1 MTKVYTILKNS
12 DVPPDNDITSGL
24 TSPEELFGTDGTD
37 IYFGYTGNDKLKGG
51 LGDDFL
57 AGEVGNDTL
66 NGEAG
71 DDFLFY
77 ADNRYYDSNYV
88 RNFAGPGSAIGDEL
102 DRQFLQDEWYDV
114 FNVTQTT
121 DAGIDLSINGG
132 DGFDTAVIDLSFSA
146 SPLTATFVSNGTF
159 KLPNGTTNVS
169 GIEAFW
175 VRGGSGNDNY
185 TGGINDDR
193 FYGGDG
199 DDVLDGGDGHDFL
212 FGGDGADN
220 LQGGKGNDFIVSTNY
235 FAEFSRIG
243 QAPIDYVNGLAAIYE
258 GTSGIVSALH
268 DTVIDGGDGVDTV
281 VIDFEGN
288 LAPVNF
294 ELRLGQ
300 DQNLSELDTQI
311 SNVEAIWVIDSGGDD
326 DITAGDGNFDDHFLS
341 IGGNDTFNGMGGSD
355 TYELSTFVVDA
366 DVNLATGQAGGD
378 TLHNFENVIGSSGVN
393 ILIGNSADNTF
404 YGRAGS
410 DTLRG
415 DLGNDMLDGGG
426 DGDILNGGGGQD
438 TASYASAVSRVR
450 VDLINAV
457 TNQGDAAG
465 DSYISIENLIGSRRG
480 DTLLGDNLANRI
492 DGGLGR
498 DTVQGRGGNDTFIA
512 SANDD
517 SFNGGDNDDTLIL
530 SGKRSDYTIVA
541 TSGGFRIE
549 DERGASFD
557 GTDTVTSVETFVF
570 SDQTRTAGTLVNVD
584 PSGVNFT
591 QAGSLV
597 ENAAA
602 GTVVGTLS
610 GTDADGD
617 PVTFTL
623 DAAGNAL
630 FTRVGN
636 QLLLRAGANIDFDTA
651 TGGSPTRTFEVTATD
666 GRGGSTTETF
676 VLQITNFKP
685 DDIILGDDGNNV
697 LLGTDAADHIKGLD
711 GNDKLIGGKGAD
723 RLNGGEGRDAAAYSN
738 ATAGVVASLVKPS
751 SNTGDAAGDIYI
763 SIENL
768 TGSIFADKLIGDGSA
783 NTLNGGKGND
793 LLIGDAGAD
802 RLIGGSGVDTASY
815 SNATRGVVANLADA
829 SSNIRDADGD
839 TYSSI
844 ENLTGSKFTD
854 KLLGNGS
861 ANTLNGG
868 KGNDTLTGG
877 GGADRLIGGSGTD
890 TASYTGASKGVTASL
905 AKASSNA
912 GEAKGDTY
920 SSIENLAGSRFAD
933 KLIGNTGDNKLSAG
947 KGNDT
952 LTGGA
957 GADDLYGG
965 AGKDTFVFK
974 SVGDLSRFKS
984 ATDTIFDFSHGQG
997 DRISLSAIDANTKVG
1012 GNQAFTF
1019 IGTQGFHDKAGELRF
1034 VKAASDTYVYGDRN
1048 GDGRADF
1055 VLHLDDRLNLV
1066 KGDFIL

>member
-1 MTKVYTILKNS
+1 MAKVYTILKNS
-12 DVPPDNDITSGL
+12 NVSPDNDITSGL
-24 TSPEELFGTDGTD
+24 NSPEELFGTSGTD
-37 IYFGYTGNDKLKGG
+37 IYFGYNGNDKLKGG

-57 AGEVGNDTL
+57 AGESGNDTL
-66 NGEAG
+66 SGEAG

-77 ADNRYYDSNYV
+77 ADNNYYDSNYV
-88 RNFAGPGSAIGDEL
+88 RNFAGFGSAIGDEL

-121 DAGIDLSINGG
+121 DAGIDLSISGG

-146 SPLTATFVSNGTF
+146 SPLTASFVAGGTF

-175 VRGGSGNDNY
+175 VRGGAGNDNY

-199 DDVLDGGDGHDFL
+199 DDVLDGGEGNDFV

-235 FAEFSRIG
+235 FAEFMRSG

-258 GTSGIVSALH
+258 KTSTIVSALH
-268 DTVIDGGDGVDTV
+268 DTIIDGGDGIDTV
-281 VIDFEGN
+281 VLDFEGN
-288 LAPVNF
+288 GSGVNF
-294 ELRLGQ
+294 ELRLGEV
-300 DQNLSELDTQI
+300 QNLPELDTQI
-311 SNVEAIWVIDSGGDD
+311 SNVETVWVIDSFGDD
-326 DITAGDGNFDDHFLS
+326 DISAADGNFDDRFLS
-341 IGGNDTFNGMGGSD
+341 IGGNDTFDGKDGSD
-355 TYELSTFVVDA
+355 TYELSPFVVDA

-393 ILIGNSADNTF
+393 VIIGNGKDNTF
-404 YGRAGS
+404 YGRAG
-410 DTLRG
+410 DDNLKG
-415 DLGNDMLDGGG
+415 DAGNDTLDGGG
-426 DGDILNGGGGQD
+426 GGDALNGGAGLD
-438 TASYASAVSRVR
+438 TASYASAVGRVK

-457 TNQGDAAG
+457 TNLGDAAG
-465 DSYISIENLIGSRRG
+465 DSYISIENVVGSRRG
-480 DTLLGDNLANRI
+480 DTLLGNNSANRI

-517 SFNGGDNDDTLIL
+517 SFNGGDDDDTLIL

-541 TSGGFRIE
+541 TPGGFTIE

-557 GTDTVTSVETFVF
+557 GTDTVVSVENFIF

-584 PSGVNFT
+584 PSSVNFD
-591 QAGSLV
+591 QSGALA
-597 ENAAA
+597 ENATA

-610 GTDADGD
+610 ATDADGD

-623 DAAGNAL
+623 DATGNAL

-636 QLLLRAGANIDFDTA
+636 QLVLKSGANIDFDA
-651 TGGSPTRTFEVTATD
+651 FSGGSPTRTFEVTATD
-666 GRGGSTTETF
+666 GRGGSTTVSF
-676 VLQITNFKP
+676 DLQITNSTL
-685 DDIILGDDGNNV
+685 DDIIQGDDGNNT
-697 LLGTDAADHIKGLD
+697 LLGTDGADHIKGLD

-723 RLNGGEGRDAAAYSN
+723 RLNGGEGRDTASYSN
-738 ATAGVVASLVKPS
+738 ATAGVIASLVNPS
-751 SNTGDAAGDIYI
+751 SNTGDAAGDVYV

-768 TGSIFADKLIGDGSA
+768 TGSAFADKLIGNSSA

-793 LLIGDAGAD
+793 TLTGRGGAD
-802 RLIGGSGVDTASY
+802 SLIGGSGVDTASY
-815 SNATRGVVANLADA
+815 SNATKAITASLAKP
-829 SSNIRDADGD
+829 SGNTRDADGD

-844 ENLTGSKFTD
+844 ENLTGSNFSD
-854 KLLGNGS
+854 KLTGNSS

-877 GGADRLIGGSGTD
+877 GGADKLIGGSGTD
-890 TASYTGASKGVTASL
+890 TASYTGATKGVTASL

-920 SSIENLAGSRFAD
+920 SSIENLAGSGFAD
-933 KLIGNTGDNKLSAG
+933 KLIGNTGDNKLSGG

-952 LTGGA
+952 LTGGV
-957 GADDLYGG
+957 GEDDLYGG
-965 AGKDTFVFK
+965 AGKDIFVFK
-974 SVGDLSRFKS
+974 SVGDLSKSKS

-997 DRISLSAIDANTKVG
+997 DRINLSAIDANTKAG
-1012 GNQAFTF
+1012 DNQAFTF

-1034 VKAASDTYVYGDRN
+1034 VKGASDTYIYGDRN
-1048 GDGRADF
+1048 GDGKADF
-1055 VLHLDDRLNLV
+1055 VLHLDDRVNLV